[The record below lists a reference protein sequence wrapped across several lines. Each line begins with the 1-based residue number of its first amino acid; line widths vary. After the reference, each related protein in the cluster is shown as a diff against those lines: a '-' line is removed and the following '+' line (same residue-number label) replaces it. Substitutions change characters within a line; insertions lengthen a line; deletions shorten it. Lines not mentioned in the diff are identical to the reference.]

1 MSPAPPIPVREAAR
15 DGSAPQ
21 RACPVCATALTSSRA
36 RYCSRACQ
44 QRAFRLR
51 HAAVPPDTT
60 ALTADLRRRG
70 TLAAHTIYECPDCE
84 TRLLGRQRCD
94 DCHRF
99 CRALGLG
106 GRCPDCDTPILLVE
120 LLDGEVP
127 PSPTAWPVACRVHCV
142 TTLGLPVAESFV
154 AICWLIAPGD

>member
-1 MSPAPPIPVREAAR
+1 MSPVPRIPVREASR
-15 DGSAPQ
+15 DGSTPG
-21 RACPVCATALTSSRA
+21 RACPVCATILASSRA

-51 HAAVPPDTT
+51 RAAPPPDTT
-60 ALTADLRRRG
+60 ALTADLRRRR
-70 TLAAHTIYECPDCE
+70 TLATRTIYECPDCL
-84 TRLLGRQRCD
+84 TRLLGTQRCD

-120 LLDGEVP
+120 LLAGED
-127 PSPTAWPVACRVHCV
+127 
-142 TTLGLPVAESFV
+142 
-154 AICWLIAPGD
+154 AP

>member
-1 MSPAPPIPVREAAR
+1 MSPTPRTTAREASR

-21 RACPVCATALTSSRA
+21 QACPVCTTALASARA

-51 HAAVPPDTT
+51 QAAPPPDTT

-70 TLAAHTIYECPDCE
+70 TLAARTIYECPACE
-84 TRLLGRQRCD
+84 TRLLGQQRCD

-106 GRCPDCDTPILLVE
+106 GRCPDCDTLILLAE
-120 LLDGEVP
+120 LLDGEDTP
-127 PSPTAWPVACRVHCV
+127 
-142 TTLGLPVAESFV
+142 
-154 AICWLIAPGD
+154 